1 MTEANKVDKPSSNKE
16 QTGYT
21 KLGQTLETNQAEV
34 NSIEKAENIDISKG
48 LKGIN
53 QDPEETKV
61 TDTKK
66 LKADDSKESSEEG
79 IPKALLNK
87 YYVVDDKYHFKG
99 NPEKVAFEDSGK
111 TLKTTI
117 DDKHIAASMVEV
129 AKAKKWET
137 IQVKGSEEF
146 KRNVWLEASMK
157 GMTVKGYEPRDI
169 DLALLNDMKKEQGK
183 EVVENTI
190 EGTERQ
196 KEKPSNKKEKVDP
209 AQERKEKLNNL
220 SEQEKAL
227 LTVFDKKMKAD
238 GFTEKQRTASID
250 VAVEQLNKKK
260 MHVGKLVDHGAAPYK
275 HDPKNNSSYYA
286 TIENSKG
293 EKNTIW
299 AKDLERTL
307 KEQNIIKNDDI
318 VLTYKGSNKVEVN
331 TKEIDP
337 KTGLPTGARVQT
349 LANKGKWEAQS
360 LSKLKETTEK
370 ALTKNDKTK
379 LQIQHNADIQNQ
391 KFHKPKLT
399 AYDANAP
406 KQQPVQQLQVKTQE
420 RNKNKDISR

>member
-1 MTEANKVDKPSSNKE
+1 MTEANKVDKPTFNKE

-34 NSIEKAENIDISKG
+34 NSIESAENIDISKG
-48 LKGIN
+48 LKGIS
-53 QDPEETKV
+53 QDFEETKV

-111 TLKTTI
+111 ALKTTI

-183 EVVENTI
+183 EVAQNTI
-190 EGTERQ
+190 EKGTERQ
-196 KEKPSNKKEKVDP
+196 KEKPINEKEKVDP
-209 AQERKEKLNNL
+209 AQECKEKLNNL

-250 VAVEQLNKKK
+250 VAVEQLNQKK

-275 HDPKNNSSYYA
+275 HNPKNSSSYYA

-293 EKNTIW
+293 EKNTVW

-379 LQIQHNADIQNQ
+379 LQIQHNADIQNE
-391 KFHKPKLT
+391 KLHRPKLT
-399 AYDANAP
+399 AYAANAP
-406 KQQPVQQLQVKTQE
+406 TPQPQVKTQE

>member
-1 MTEANKVDKPSSNKE
+1 MTEANKVDKPSFNKE
-16 QTGYT
+16 QTGHT

-34 NSIEKAENIDISKG
+34 NSIEKAENIDISKST
-48 LKGIN
+48 KGIN

-111 TLKTTI
+111 ALKTTI

-183 EVVENTI
+183 EVVHNTI
-190 EGTERQ
+190 EKGNERQ
-196 KEKPSNKKEKVDP
+196 KEKPLNEKDKVDT
-209 AQERKEKLNNL
+209 AQERKEKINNL

-250 VAVEQLNKKK
+250 VAVEQLYQKK
-260 MHVGKLVDHGAAPYK
+260 MHVGKLVDHVQHLISMILKITAATTPLLK
-275 HDPKNNSSYYA
+275 IVKVKK
-286 TIENSKG
+286 IQFG
-293 EKNTIW
+293 RRIW
-299 AKDLERTL
+299 
-307 KEQNIIKNDDI
+307 N
-318 VLTYKGSNKVEVN
+318 VL
-331 TKEIDP
+331 
-337 KTGLPTGARVQT
+337 
-349 LANKGKWEAQS
+349 
-360 LSKLKETTEK
+360 
-370 ALTKNDKTK
+370 
-379 LQIQHNADIQNQ
+379 
-391 KFHKPKLT
+391 
-399 AYDANAP
+399 
-406 KQQPVQQLQVKTQE
+406 
-420 RNKNKDISR
+420 